1 MDDLGRP
8 LTRTRSF
15 DRGRDLDVN
24 IGEAFE
30 IALGMARRN
39 ARDARSGRARIR
51 PPARD
56 DASWPRIWDMET
68 SPEQKLQT
76 EMQTGFTVPLLSQA
90 NFLKSLVVCAVPCEP
105 VSASQSLLF
114 PVIRIFSGTRIP
126 AFAVGGCFSA

>member
-90 NFLKSLVVCAVPCEP
+90 NFLKSLVVCAVRYEP
-105 VSASQSLLF
+105 VSDCNSL
-114 PVIRIFSGTRIP
+114 IRAVLQGIFREIR
-126 AFAVGGCFSA
+126 AFAQKHL